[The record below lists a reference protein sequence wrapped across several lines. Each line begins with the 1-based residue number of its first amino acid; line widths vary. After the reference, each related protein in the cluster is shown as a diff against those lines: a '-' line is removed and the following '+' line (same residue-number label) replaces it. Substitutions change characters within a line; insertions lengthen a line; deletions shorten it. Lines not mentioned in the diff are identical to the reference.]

1 MAERKAR
8 VLVVDDNLEM
18 ARTVA
23 DGLTD
28 LGYETVAAGSGR
40 AAVDALEAKPDDALR
55 AKPFDAVVTDLRMP
69 NVDGLEV
76 LAASRRLDAERPV
89 IVMTAFS
96 AVDTAV
102 ESIRRGAYHYLT
114 KPFKQDELAIF
125 LARALEDVRLRREA
139 SALKTELRA
148 RFSARSLLGTSPGMQ
163 AVRER
168 IERVADAPAPV
179 IVLGETGTGKG
190 LVARALHTDSRRAGK
205 PFVAVNCAALPEA
218 LLESELFGHVRG
230 AFTGATTERPGLFA
244 EADGGSLF
252 LDEIA
257 EMTPG
262 LQAKLLHVL
271 ESGVVRPVGATKPR
285 AVDVRVIAATHRNLG
300 EAVAAGTFREDL
312 LYRLD
317 VVAIVIPALRDRR
330 EDIPALVEHFLEAAR
345 ARYPQSQVR
354 RLSGAALAALGRRA
368 WPGNVRELANVV
380 EKLVLFGRAEEIAA
394 DELPPETRRGP
405 GDGDEPAEFRGAIVP
420 MRELERRYAV
430 WAVAQT
436 GGHRGKAAEQ
446 LDVDPKTLRKWLGEA
461 DRHDGD

>member
-1 MAERKAR
+1 MAERRAR

-18 ARTVA
+18 ARTIA
-23 DGLTD
+23 DGLGD
-28 LGYETVAAGSGR
+28 LGYQAVAAGSGR
-40 AAVDALEAKPDDALR
+40 AAVDALGGAEVI
-55 AKPFDAVVTDLRMP
+55 DAVVTDLRMP
-69 NVDGLEV
+69 GVDGLEV
-76 LAASRRLDAERPV
+76 LAASRRLDAARPV

-96 AVDTAV
+96 AIDTAV
-102 ESIRRGAYHYLT
+102 ESIRRGATHYLT

-125 LARALEDVRLRREA
+125 LARALEEVRVRREA
-139 SALKTELRA
+139 LALKSELRA
-148 RFSARSLLGTSPGMQ
+148 RFSAQRLLGTSAGMQ

-230 AFTGATTERPGLFA
+230 AFTGATADRPGLFA

-262 LQAKLLHVL
+262 LQAKLLHAL
-271 ESGVVRPVGATKPR
+271 ESGEVRPVGATRPR
-285 AVDVRVIAATHRNLG
+285 AVDVRVIAATHRDLPR
-300 EAVAAGTFREDL
+300 AVADGKFRADL

-330 EDIPALVEHFLEAAR
+330 EDIPALVEHFVEEAR
-345 ARYPQSQVR
+345 GRYPQSPVR
-354 RLSGAALAALGRRA
+354 RVSADALARLARRP
-368 WPGNVRELANVV
+368 WPGNVREIANVV
-380 EKLVLFGRAEEIAA
+380 EKLVLFGRADEVGA
-394 DELPPETRRGP
+394 DELPPEARAEAGETAA
-405 GDGDEPAEFRGAIVP
+405 DPAEFRGAIVP

-446 LDVDPKTLRKWLGEA
+446 LGVDPKTLRKWLGEA
-461 DRHDGD
+461 ERGDDG

>member
-23 DGLTD
+23 DGLVD
-28 LGYETVAAGSGR
+28 LGYVAVPVGSGR
-40 AAVDALEAKPDDALR
+40 AAVDRLEAKPADAE
-55 AKPFDAVVTDLRMP
+55 PIDAVVTDLRMP
-69 NVDGLEV
+69 GVDGLEV
-76 LAASRRLDAERPV
+76 LAASRRLDAGRPV

-96 AVDTAV
+96 AIDTAV

-125 LARALEDVRLRREA
+125 LARALEEVRVRQEA

-148 RFSARSLLGTSPGMQ
+148 RFSARSLVGTSPGMM

-190 LVARALHTDSRRAGK
+190 LVARALHTDSRRAAR
-205 PFVAVNCAALPEA
+205 PFVAVNCAALPES

-230 AFTGATTERPGLFA
+230 AFTGATADRPGLFA

-262 LQAKLLHVL
+262 LQAKLLHAL

-285 AVDVRVIAATHRNLG
+285 AVDVRVIAATHRDLPR
-300 EAVAAGTFREDL
+300 AVADGRFREDL

-330 EDIPALVEHFLEAAR
+330 EDIPALIEHFLEDAR
-345 ARYPQSQVR
+345 ARYPQSPVR
-354 RLSGAALAALGRRA
+354 RLSTTALVGLARRA

-380 EKLVLFGRAEEIAA
+380 ERLVLFGRAEEIAA
-394 DELPPETRRGP
+394 DELPPETRP
-405 GDGDEPAEFRGAIVP
+405 SPTDADAAEFHGGIVP

-446 LDVDPKTLRKWLGEA
+446 LGVDPKTLRKWLGEA
-461 DRHDGD
+461 EPRNDD